1 MRLSPTAI
9 ILILSLVGCGGG
21 GGSSQNSAENSSGAS
36 QPATSNS
43 NQTAA
48 ILEPTWSL
56 ERKDPTE
63 LGTTDQEVTALLD
76 HIFSD
81 TATQSVLISKRGYII
96 GERYA
101 DGYDETDMGTSWSV
115 AKSFY
120 GALIGIAIQEKWIDS
135 VDQKASEIITEW
147 QNSDKSEI
155 TVGQILAMRSGYS
168 LNDDIF
174 FQTDQTQYA
183 IDSPLARSPNAVW
196 SYSNENS
203 QLMEPLIRRATG
215 LDAHSYLSEKLLDP
229 MNIEK
234 RGLWLDATAQNP
246 LTYCCIDLLPQDF
259 LKFGLLFAR
268 AGQWEDTQLVPAEF
282 VEESIKPHRSFYG
295 YQWWLLNDS
304 FFANNSST
312 DTIPDD
318 VFAAF
323 GLNGQKIYVWPSA
336 DVVVVVLTIYEHFE
350 NQGYVLSSQNFP
362 NTCAARN
369 SCPSSVGEEVT
380 TFDERALLS
389 LMEKLDD

>member
-1 MRLSPTAI
+1 MDR
-9 ILILSLVGCGGG
+9 
-21 GGSSQNSAENSSGAS
+21 
-36 QPATSNS
+36 
-43 NQTAA
+43 
-48 ILEPTWSL
+48 
-56 ERKDPTE
+56 
-63 LGTTDQEVTALLD
+63 
-76 HIFSD
+76 
-81 TATQSVLISKRGYII
+81 
-96 GERYA
+96 
-101 DGYDETDMGTSWSV
+101 
-115 AKSFY
+115 
-120 GALIGIAIQEKWIDS
+120 
-135 VDQKASEIITEW
+135 
-147 QNSDKSEI
+147 
-155 TVGQILAMRSGYS
+155 
-168 LNDDIF
+168 
-174 FQTDQTQYA
+174 
-183 IDSPLARSPNAVW
+183 
-196 SYSNENS
+196 
-203 QLMEPLIRRATG
+203 LIRRATG
-215 LDAHSYLSEKLLDP
+215 LDAHSYLIEKLLGP
-229 MNIEK
+229 MNIDK

-282 VEESIKPHRSFYG
+282 VEESIKPHTSFYG